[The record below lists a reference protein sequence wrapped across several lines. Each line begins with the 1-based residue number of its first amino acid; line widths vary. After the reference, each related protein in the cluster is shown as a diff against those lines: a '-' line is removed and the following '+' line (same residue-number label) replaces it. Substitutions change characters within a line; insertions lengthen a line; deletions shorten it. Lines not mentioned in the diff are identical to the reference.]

1 MGKLRDEE
9 RDVIEHSLG
18 LSRGKGEFRNYF
30 CTHPG
35 ATDWPTVQSLVQLG
49 FMRESHKINEERDT
63 IFKVTDAGRAALHKT
78 V

>member
-1 MGKLRDEE
+1 MGKLREQE
-9 RDVIEHSLG
+9 REIIEHSLG
-18 LSRGKGEFRNYF
+18 LSRNKTEYRNYF

-35 ATDWPTVQSLVQLG
+35 AVDWPVIESLVALG

-63 IFKVTDAGRAALHKT
+63 IFKVTDAGRAALNKT